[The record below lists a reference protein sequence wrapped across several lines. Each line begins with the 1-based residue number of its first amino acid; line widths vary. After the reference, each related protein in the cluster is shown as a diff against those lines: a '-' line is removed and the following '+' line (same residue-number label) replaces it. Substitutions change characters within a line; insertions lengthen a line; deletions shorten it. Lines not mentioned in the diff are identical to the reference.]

1 MATETLSVKITADAK
16 SFSSSISSMCSSL
29 NKVSQDFSGLK
40 KVGESM
46 SSVGK
51 KLTAGLTLP
60 IAGIG
65 TVSAKTA
72 MDFEAGMNEVS
83 AISGA
88 TGKDL
93 DKLSQLAKDM
103 GSTTKFSAT
112 ESAEALKYMGKYTCS
127 AIEKSIVR
135 NSGLKLESFKMLIN
149 YQSHDKSCEGLE
161 TR

>member
-51 KLTAGLTLP
+51 ITAGLTLP

-135 NSGLKLESFKMLIN
+135 NSGLKLES
-149 YQSHDKSCEGLE
+149 
-161 TR
+161 